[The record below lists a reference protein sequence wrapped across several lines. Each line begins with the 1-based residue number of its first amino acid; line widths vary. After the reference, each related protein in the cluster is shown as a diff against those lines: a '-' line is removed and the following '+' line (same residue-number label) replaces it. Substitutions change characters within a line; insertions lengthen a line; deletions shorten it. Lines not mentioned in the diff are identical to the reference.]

1 MVTLLIIFGIILLI
15 GSAFLLVTGMM
26 AQTEDVTETKK
37 DPYDGREVT
46 RIIKKKSDEVQLK
59 IASRKKTWWLTA
71 AAGVTLLIIQAFMF
85 YVRPGHQYYVVAPTG
100 HKTVLTESGY
110 KMIMPFSRIQEWQK
124 ILDVKTV
131 VGEESTEGIEG
142 VMGQIPIRFIDQVT
156 AGVRISCR
164 FQLPADPIAFM
175 KIAEDF
181 RHPLNLVNNTLIPT
195 VREQVI
201 NTGYM
206 YKAQD
211 YISGSAADFRVTL
224 DEQLKSGGYSIER
237 TEFKDTVYNEI
248 SDTQTSRSIREITT
262 AYNVKKRVNS
272 AGVPV
277 RVEHD
282 ITKNKIIV
290 AQVIVDQVVLEDKF
304 KLRLEE
310 QRDISAQ
317 KRIEIQK
324 SETAKSAQQ
333 RIVAEGER
341 DKAAERVEQEKNQVK
356 ILIAIETKVKEE
368 ESNRQL
374 AIIALKTDRLKAQAI
389 KVTADAEAYKNRKLV
404 VAGLTPQERAEYDLK
419 TDIGVAKALAG
430 PTGLQLPS
438 TYFSGG
444 GQSGK
449 GSSDMLSQIM
459 TMMLAN
465 DLKTKNK

>member
-1 MVTLLIIFGIILLI
+1 MVGLLVFLGIVLLAVAGAGLFFKLTAVKEDITGKKKDRHGDTIYLQRKSSPFQLKLASKGKLWAALSTVGLFLLII
-15 GSAFLLVTGMM
+15 SSFL
-26 AQTEDVTETKK
+26 
-37 DPYDGREVT
+37 
-46 RIIKKKSDEVQLK
+46 
-59 IASRKKTWWLTA
+59 
-71 AAGVTLLIIQAFMF
+71 F
-85 YVRPGHQYYVVAPTG
+85 YVRPGHQYYVIYPTKAK
-100 HKTVLTESGY
+100 HVLTQSGY
-110 KMIMPFSRIQEWQK
+110 TFIMPFSRIQEWQK
-124 ILDVKTV
+124 IMDVKTV
-131 VGEESTEGIEG
+131 LEGEPTEGIEG
-142 VMGQIPIRFIDQVT
+142 IMGEIPIRFIDQVT
-156 AGVRISCR
+156 AGLRISCR
-164 FQLPADPIAFM
+164 FQLPADPASFM

-181 RHPLNLVNNTLIPT
+181 RHPQNLVNNTLIPT

-237 TEFKDTVYNEI
+237 TEYKDTLYNEI
-248 SDTQTSRSIREITT
+248 SDTQKNRTIREISTS
-262 AYNVKKRVNS
+262 YNVKKRLNS
-272 AGVPV
+272 SGVPV

-304 KLRLEE
+304 KERLEE

-324 SETAKSAQQ
+324 AETAKSAQQ

-356 ILIAIETKVKEE
+356 TLIAIETKVKEE

-374 AIIALKTDRLKAQAI
+374 AVIALKTKKLLADGV

-404 VAGLTPQERAEYDLK
+404 VAGLTPQEKAEYALK
-419 TDIGVAKALAG
+419 TEIGVATALAG
-430 PTGLQLPS
+430 PTGIKFPS

-444 GQSGK
+444 GSAQG
-449 GSSDMLSQIM
+449 GQTDMLSQLM
-459 TMMLAN
+459 TMMLAQ
-465 DLKTKNK
+465 DLKKVQPNK